1 MMKLGIM
8 QPYFMPYIGY
18 FQLIKAV
25 DEYVVYD
32 DVNYIK
38 GGWINRN
45 NILVNGEK
53 KLFTIIL
60 RGASPYKLINEIE
73 IGDDF
78 KKFLKTIQ
86 LSYSKAAYFDEVI
99 ILIEKI
105 ISFNNKNLSDF
116 TANSILEIINFL
128 DIKTKVHIS
137 SNLEKNISLKGKDKV
152 INICEKLGATSYYN
166 AIGGQA
172 LYEKIEFKAH
182 GIDLFFL
189 KSEIETYNQYN
200 NCYIPN
206 LSIIDVLMHNSKK
219 ETNRLLD
226 CYSII

>member
-1 MMKLGIM
+1 MKLGIM

-172 LYEKIEFKAH
+172 LYEKNEFKAH